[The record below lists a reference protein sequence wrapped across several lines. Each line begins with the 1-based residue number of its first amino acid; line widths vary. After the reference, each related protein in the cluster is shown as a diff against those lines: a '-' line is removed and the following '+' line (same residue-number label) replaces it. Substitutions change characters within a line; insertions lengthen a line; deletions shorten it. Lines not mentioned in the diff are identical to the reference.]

1 MKKYLIIGG
10 SVIIVAVA
18 LSLFSFGGVSANI
31 PTTEVSRGEFV
42 VSLSENGQLD
52 AKRSMTISAPRIR
65 GNLQI
70 VRMEKE
76 GATVKEGEF
85 LVQFDPT
92 EQQTKLRDAEAE
104 LQIAQANLER
114 ADAQLEM
121 DLKQLE
127 LDLKK
132 AERAF
137 SESRSEAPLVKKE
150 AEMTLELA
158 KLTYEQKKNML
169 KADIQKMQVE
179 LDKAKDNKE
188 QATRDLEKMTLTAPI
203 PGLVVYL
210 EIWKGGSMSKV
221 QEGDSPWGGQGL
233 INLPDLS
240 TMIVETTVSEVDV
253 SKVKLGQKVEI
264 TLDAIPGPVFMGTVN
279 EIGTLAHRKERGSQ
293 INVFDIEVLIDS
305 SDERLKP
312 GMSAKV
318 DIIINE
324 FDDVLSVPIEAVFE
338 RDDTT
343 IVYSKG
349 GDKIPVTLGER
360 NDMSVIVSEGLKEGQ
375 EISLLDPTKDI
386 EEQKQMQE
394 PTQKNTRK
402 KKGGSSEMI
411 IIGG

>member
-10 SVIIVAVA
+10 AVVIVAVA
-18 LSLFSFGGVSANI
+18 ISLFSFGGVSANI
-31 PTTEVSRGEFV
+31 PTTEVLKGDFV
-42 VSLSENGQLD
+42 VTLSENGRLD
-52 AKRSMTISAPRIR
+52 AKRSMTVSAPRIR

-70 VRMEKE
+70 VKLEKE
-76 GATVKEGEF
+76 GKTVEEGDF
-85 LVQFDPT
+85 LAQFDPT

-104 LQIAQANLER
+104 LRIAQANLER
-114 ADAQLEM
+114 ANAQLEM

-137 SESRSEAPLVKKE
+137 SESRSEAPLIKKE
-150 AEMTLELA
+150 AEMSLDLA
-158 KLTYEQKKNML
+158 KLTYEQKKQIL

-179 LDKAKDNKE
+179 LDKAQDKKE

-210 EIWKGGSMSKV
+210 EIWKGGTMSKV

-253 SKVKLGQKVEI
+253 SKIELGQQVDI
-264 TLDAIPGPVFMGTVN
+264 TLDAIPGPVFSGTVSD
-279 EIGTLAHRKERGSQ
+279 IGTLAHRKERGSE
-293 INVFDIEVLIDS
+293 INVFDVEVLIDS

-324 FDDVLSVPIEAVFE
+324 FEDVLSVPIEAVFE

-343 IVYSKG
+343 IVYSKN

-360 NDMSVIVSEGLKEGQ
+360 NDMSVIIAEGLDEGE
-375 EISLLDPTKDI
+375 EISLLDPTRDI
-386 EEQKQMQE
+386 EEQKQTPE
-394 PTQKNTRK
+394 PNQKKTRK
-402 KKGGSSEMI
+402 SKGGSSEMI